1 MVYNLVLFSEA
12 SSDEFFT
19 AAWTSKRKKGK
30 NSRNLV
36 IVVIGKRGSIGD
48 N

>member
-1 MVYNLVLFSEA
+1 MVYNVVLFREA
-12 SSDEFFT
+12 SADELFT
-19 AAWTSKRKKGK
+19 AARTPKRKKGK

-36 IVVIGKRGSIGD
+36 IGKRGSIGV